1 MHFGGNTL
9 HQSEGHHSKALDRIK
24 SEEFKFVRVDMSRS
38 YSFDAKG
45 KSNFADEDDPLSY
58 SLRSGETSGVN
69 KGKFK
74 AVEKSSMRR
83 KVEAI
88 DDETTFSEKVST
100 QQLTESSIKWKN
112 SGSSSCCQSL
122 DISESDFEHFP
133 MREINRKIESLLAS
147 KKKSSYGAVSVKI
160 VTENLSLCESTG
172 TSSLVEL
179 APGSCLAAKHYE
191 GFLPDNA
198 ADMDGASSPVIHG
211 CKYQKTNMV
220 ACMFSSGLTYLD
232 PMNNN
237 LCSCCSSS
245 KSMTTG
251 IKRKTSSISEGLGN
265 SWTSL
270 KGGSTHLLRESS
282 PADFPYSFLPERHV
296 SEVKGDSPMPNC
308 SKHDMSL
315 PESCQILKSVDYGER
330 CQKFSSTVKYL
341 LVADKVEKYQCLRK
355 QTKGDSTF
363 TQVYANT
370 SSTLPTKQNY
380 GKKKKST
387 APLQKFVSDEDMN
400 DCDDNDAHLIAEHNE
415 FLTNTDTVYSHP
427 SHRSSSL
434 PGESFSRSQKGITSS
449 NLRNPN
455 PVFASSGDV
464 STTKVETGMAEKREA
479 EHAASTHE
487 ATDARHR
494 KASVSSTESLAADHH
509 IASQVR
515 ASDASSSNPLPNHTS
530 GSETCSRWIKRL
542 QDNHSKTAPC
552 TKRFRR
558 GDDSSNGDSDE
569 FVQLWRRRWRHSG
582 DESSSTASMPSVP
595 LTLLPE
601 KSSAALEKFE
611 GKMSASIGGMAL
623 MGKAM
628 KNYRPYRIRREE
640 GCLVWNTGE

>member
-1 MHFGGNTL
+1 
-9 HQSEGHHSKALDRIK
+9 
-24 SEEFKFVRVDMSRS
+24 
-38 YSFDAKG
+38 
-45 KSNFADEDDPLSY
+45 
-58 SLRSGETSGVN
+58 
-69 KGKFK
+69 
-74 AVEKSSMRR
+74 
-83 KVEAI
+83 
-88 DDETTFSEKVST
+88 
-100 QQLTESSIKWKN
+100 
-112 SGSSSCCQSL
+112 
-122 DISESDFEHFP
+122 
-133 MREINRKIESLLAS
+133 
-147 KKKSSYGAVSVKI
+147 
-160 VTENLSLCESTG
+160 
-172 TSSLVEL
+172 
-179 APGSCLAAKHYE
+179 
-191 GFLPDNA
+191 
-198 ADMDGASSPVIHG
+198 
-211 CKYQKTNMV
+211 
-220 ACMFSSGLTYLD
+220 
-232 PMNNN
+232 
-237 LCSCCSSS
+237 
-245 KSMTTG
+245 
-251 IKRKTSSISEGLGN
+251 
-265 SWTSL
+265 
-270 KGGSTHLLRESS
+270 
-282 PADFPYSFLPERHV
+282 
-296 SEVKGDSPMPNC
+296 MPNC

-363 TQVYANT
+363 TQVNAST
-370 SSTLPTKQNY
+370 LSTLPTKQNC

-558 GDDSSNGDSDE
+558 GDDSSNEIQQTPTIQNYNPLRHASQEKCVKSITSSANVLHNGDSDE
-569 FVQLWRRRWRHSG
+569 CVQLWMRRWRHSG